1 MFVKNYSILF
11 IRRRRHYLLRI
22 ILIIVCLSFV
32 ISIKDNLINSFLK
45 NISINNI
52 SSLSSLSS
60 RTNVSY
66 DKTILNCSGDPLKQW
81 CKNEMKLCDSF
92 FIVYN
97 KLFAVTR
104 SVILQAKFA
113 KGKRLGGEALQDV
126 LNQPEKDEYFH
137 FDKEFIQVKVFI
149 IIHYEIKINIYF
161 YL

>member
-1 MFVKNYSILF
+1 MLPKSYSILS
-11 IRRRRHYLLRI
+11 IRRRRHFLLRI
-22 ILIIVCLSFV
+22 ILLIICFSF
-32 ISIKDNLINSFLK
+32 IFSIKDNLIKFLPK
-45 NISINNI
+45 KISINNK
-52 SSLSSLSS
+52 STY
-60 RTNVSY
+60 TNILY
-66 DKTILNCSGDPLKQW
+66 DKTILNCSGDPLKKW
-81 CKNEMKLCDSF
+81 CENEMKLCDSF
-92 FIVYN
+92 LIVYN